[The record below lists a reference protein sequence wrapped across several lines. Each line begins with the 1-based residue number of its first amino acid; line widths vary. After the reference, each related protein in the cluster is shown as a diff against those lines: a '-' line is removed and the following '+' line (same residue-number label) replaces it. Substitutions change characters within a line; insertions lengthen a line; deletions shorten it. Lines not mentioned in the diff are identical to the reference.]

1 MSIKSNKSS
10 VRKTLPKTKKSK
22 RTKIL
27 CVSHQEDADGISS
40 AALIKQA
47 FGGDTILVDYPGI
60 IDVLESLRNDEK
72 LKKLFICDLGL
83 NKQINDYFVD
93 LLTELRKK
101 RISVTYVDHH
111 DIDPKVVT
119 KLKQIKV
126 KLIHDTSECASVL
139 VYDTFKK
146 KLPEHSTFIAACGA
160 ITDYME
166 HKPIASKLLQM
177 YDRQFALVS
186 ATVLTYNIVGRNQK
200 DPDRLLYLVDELSES
215 KFPHEIPNTFE
226 IAQIQVEKLAE
237 TMSKVRKSM
246 KISKNLAY
254 MEVLDSGASGAVN
267 FVLGFSGKDVGIAYK
282 ERVDKG
288 IYAVS
293 VRGSASCKTHLGR
306 LVSSV
311 AGKIGG
317 SGGGH
322 ARACGAV
329 IPKDQMK
336 NFLHEMD
343 SHLTVDRKK

>member
-126 KLIHDTSECASVL
+126 KLIHDTSECTAVL
-139 VYDTFKK
+139 IYDTFKK

-288 IYAVS
+288 IYAVA

-336 NFLHEMD
+336 NFLHEME